1 MSRVQIACFVEEEH
15 AQLAASFLKRHGVR
29 ASVPTMYFRWK
40 VNYPHPVF
48 VEQGQAE
55 KATGLFRKVVAGEFA
70 DEDPLDNTGGGLG
83 AALAEAVL
91 PAPGFQRPT
100 SLSLLAP
107 FIVLA
112 AGTIVLVFGPAAFR
126 FLMSLWP

>member
-15 AQLAASFLKRHGVR
+15 ARLAARFLRRHGVK

-48 VEQGQAE
+48 AEQAQVE
-55 KATGLFRKVVAGEFA
+55 KAAALFRKVISGEYSG
-70 DEDPLDNTGGGLG
+70 EDPLDNTAGGLG

-91 PAPGFQRPT
+91 PTPGFERPAT
-100 SLSLLAP
+100 LSLLAP

-112 AGTIVLVFGPAAFR
+112 GGPILFFFGPPALR
-126 FLMSLWP
+126 LLLSLWP